1 VNKRAMGIALGIWIV
16 FEFTPEFGRGA
27 SRTHP
32 AISDRIETL
41 IRNMPARPD
50 EDLWVW
56 ASTLLL
62 AALRRHN
69 RSADP
74 VLDNPEALAMH
85 LLEEMRQIA

>member
-16 FEFTPEFGRGA
+16 YEITPDYGRGG
-27 SRTHP
+27 SRIHP
-32 AISDRIETL
+32 ALSDRIETL

-50 EDLWVW
+50 ADLWVW

-62 AALRRHN
+62 AALRYHN

-74 VLDNPEALAMH
+74 IFDNPEALAMQ
-85 LLEEMRQIA
+85 LLEEVRQIA